1 MPDYGHDI
9 EFGYFLLPHHGD
21 PQGTLSLA
29 RELDQLGFDLIGIQ
43 DHPYH
48 RDHFDT
54 FALIAT
60 ILAQTE
66 RVRLFPDV
74 ANLALRPPAVMAKT
88 AATLDQ
94 LSGGRF
100 ELGLGSGGFW
110 DAIAAFG
117 GPRRTPGEAVESLTE
132 GIEII
137 RALWSGQRGVRHDGK
152 HYQLSGAQ
160 PGPLPAHDIGIWLGV
175 IGPRMLRLAGRSGDG
190 WIPSMAYVPP
200 VKARECNTIIDDA
213 ALAAGRD
220 PAAVTRVYNLGG
232 TFTATAEPYSD
243 TDTRIIGPPDHWASV
258 LTHLATDLGF
268 SKFILWSDPEPE
280 TLRIFIN
287 EVAPSVREQVAASR

>member
-9 EFGYFLLPHHGD
+9 EFGYFLLPNHGD
-21 PQGTLSLA
+21 PAGTLSLA
-29 RELDQLGFDLIGIQ
+29 RDLDQLGYDLIGIQ

-54 FALIAT
+54 ISLIAT

-66 RVRLFPDV
+66 QVRLFPDV
-74 ANLALRPPAVMAKT
+74 ANLALRPPSVLAKT

-110 DAIAAFG
+110 DAIHAFG

-132 GIEII
+132 AIEVI
-137 RALWSGQRGVRHDGK
+137 RALWSDQRGVRFEGK

-175 IGPRMLRLAGRSGDG
+175 IGPRMLRLTGRAGDG
-190 WIPSMAYVPP
+190 WVPSMAYIPP
-200 VKARECNTIIDDA
+200 VKTRESHAIIDA
-213 ALAAGRD
+213 AATAAGRD
-220 PAAVTRVYNLGG
+220 PSAVTRVYNIGG
-232 TFTATAEPYSD
+232 AFTSEATPYAD
-243 TDTRIIGPPDHWASV
+243 TDKQISGPPEHWASV
-258 LTHLATDLGF
+258 LTHLATGQGF
-268 SKFILWSDPEPE
+268 SKFILWAQPDSA
-280 TLRIFIN
+280 TLRTFIE
-287 EVAPSVREQVAASR
+287 EVAPAVREQVAAAR